1 MTGTP
6 TPGGV
11 ASEVRHLAPL
21 LQILRHQPY
30 GTNEALWRVRQLCPK
45 PADILP
51 RDTKRRFRKT
61 HPVPAASARCS
72 GSGQPP
78 HCALCGRRI
87 GSVMDS

>member
-30 GTNEALWRVRQLCPK
+30 GTNEALWRVR
-45 PADILP
+45 A
-51 RDTKRRFRKT
+51 
-61 HPVPAASARCS
+61 
-72 GSGQPP
+72 
-78 HCALCGRRI
+78 
-87 GSVMDS
+87 